1 MKRRG
6 DKPLRARRD
15 TAEVGRELRR
25 LEEMAP
31 REPPAPPAP
40 RRAAV
45 RPATERDKDFR
56 ESLNGDP

>member
-31 REPPAPPAP
+31 LEPPAP